1 MFVKVLGVF
10 QVSFV
15 VSVRVSGF
23 AQLIRKRKWR
33 AVNKCG
39 VEMDSRMDNPGRAA

>member
-1 MFVKVLGVF
+1 MFVKVSGVF

-23 AQLIRKRKWR
+23 AQLIRKWR